1 MDIHIKLWT
10 YQNAFKYTENQKGQF
25 ALEAYQSIIDDGVQT
40 KHYTFVCLFKACD
53 TIDSHEEGKNIYEHA
68 SRNGYYS
75 DGQVGSSI
83 VRT

>member
-1 MDIHIKLWT
+1 MHTRYPYKVIISKCFHMDIHIKLWT

-53 TIDSHEEGKNIYEHA
+53 TIDSHEHI
-68 SRNGYYS
+68 
-75 DGQVGSSI
+75 
-83 VRT
+83 